1 MRNKLIKSIAV
12 ISLILSPITMLGC
25 REKTPSTA
33 AEENTN
39 VKSENPSTENPTSD
53 NIMKNGD
60 GIILLDN
67 DNIKGILSEA
77 VSNSELEKALID
89 EFDLTD
95 EQAKETRYY

>member
-39 VKSENPSTENPTSD
+39 VKSENPSTEKNALKQIKSIVQNHKATANTKVSD
-53 NIMKNGD
+53 
-60 GIILLDN
+60 
-67 DNIKGILSEA
+67 
-77 VSNSELEKALID
+77 
-89 EFDLTD
+89 
-95 EQAKETRYY
+95 AKSFARISGYPPICDV